1 LADRATP
8 LHPEFE
14 EWTMKRRMML
24 AGLALAGFPAT
35 AMAQSVAVSDAWA
48 RATTS
53 TARVG
58 GVFLTMKASG
68 GEDRVVSAASPVAE
82 KIELHETIRDGA
94 VMRMREVPR
103 LMVSADAP
111 TVLKPGSY
119 HIMLIGLKR
128 PLNRGE
134 SFPLTISFE
143 KAPAVTVQVTVQA
156 AGASAASGH
165 RGH

>member
-1 LADRATP
+1 
-8 LHPEFE
+8 
-14 EWTMKRRMML
+14 MKRRMML
-24 AGLALAGFPAT
+24 AALLLAGPTGQAVAQTVTAT
-35 AMAQSVAVSDAWA
+35 PTVTVSDAWA

-68 GEDRVVSAASPVAE
+68 AEDRVVSASSPVAE
-82 KIELHETIRDGA
+82 TIELHETIRDGN

-103 LMVSADAP
+103 LIVSANEP
-111 TVLKPGSY
+111 TVLKPGAY

-134 SFPLTISFE
+134 TFELTITFE
-143 KAPAVTVQVTVQA
+143 KAPAVTTTVTVQA
-156 AGASAASGH
+156 AGSGSASGH
-165 RGH
+165 HRH